1 MNQRYQKGSIRR
13 QRRASGQD
21 VWVWRYRVSG
31 VMKQE
36 MFRISDFPT
45 ERALWKHLETPIS
58 LLNSGSEE
66 PVPVA
71 VTMGKLIERYRKE
84 YLPELAK
91 STRDTDGSMLKVHI
105 EPRWAHVSVT
115 DVRAMDVDKWLR
127 SLPISPPSKG
137 RARRLMKQLIDKAMF
152 WELIPHR
159 PNPITLVKVKGAT
172 KREKEII
179 LLTPTQVGMLM
190 AELAQPF
197 RTMVLVAAILGLR
210 VEEIVALQWADFNFR
225 TGVVR
230 IRRAFT
236 HGELGQTK
244 SDASAAKLPVPD
256 VLSKALLAY
265 RPMAGQSEWLF
276 PSPVT
281 GGPRRA
287 EMIVQDY
294 LKPTAAKLGLPKIGW
309 HTFRHSYRA
318 WLGASE
324 ATLSQQKDLMRH
336 ADIATTTGYGGTP
349 VEDMRPF
356 VDAVAAKFGE
366 VTPVPSP
373 TSTA

>member
-1 MNQRYQKGSIRR
+1 M
-13 QRRASGQD
+13 A
-21 VWVWRYRVSG
+21 
-31 VMKQE
+31 
-36 MFRISDFPT
+36 
-45 ERALWKHLETPIS
+45 
-58 LLNSGSEE
+58 
-66 PVPVA
+66 
-71 VTMGKLIERYRKE
+71 KLIERYRKE

-105 EPRWAHVSVT
+105 EPRWAHVSVA

-127 SLPISPPSKG
+127 SLPISPASKG

-159 PNPITLVKVKGAT
+159 PNPITLVKVMGAT

-256 VLSKALLAY
+256 VLAEALLAY